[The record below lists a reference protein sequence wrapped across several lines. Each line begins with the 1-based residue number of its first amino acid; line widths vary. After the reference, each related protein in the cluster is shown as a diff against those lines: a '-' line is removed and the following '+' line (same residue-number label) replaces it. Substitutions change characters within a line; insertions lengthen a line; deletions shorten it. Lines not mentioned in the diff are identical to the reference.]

1 MGRLRTWIVSAA
13 LGALV
18 AIAGVAGVWAVVEFR
33 SPGPLAAPKTV
44 VIERGIGLRAMAAA
58 LGSAGALRHPLVFI
72 AGAQLG
78 GRAAEL
84 KAGEYALPAS
94 ISPAGLID
102 LLAAGKAV
110 VHRLVVPEGLTTAEV
125 LALVAAA
132 EPMTGTVTKPP
143 AEGAILPET
152 YFYSYGDRRQD
163 LVDRMRLAMGRTL
176 GELWSIRTPDLP
188 LQSPDEAVILASIVE
203 KETGREAER
212 PHVAAVFYNRLRL
225 GIRLQSDP
233 TVAYGLTLGV
243 RPLDHPLSHA
253 ELESATPYNTYLI
266 KGLPP
271 GPIAN
276 PGRASLLAVLQ
287 PLPSEDLY
295 FVADGTGGHAFAATL
310 GEHNR
315 NVARWRLKPA
325 TLP

>member
-1 MGRLRTWIVSAA
+1 MPIRRLRAGIVGAVLAA
-13 LGALV
+13 LC
-18 AIAGVAGVWAVVEFR
+18 IAGVWGVVDFR
-33 SPGPLAAPKTV
+33 SPGPLATPKTV
-44 VIERGIGLRAMAAA
+44 VIERGIGLPAMAAA
-58 LGSAGALRHPLVFI
+58 LASAGALRHPVVFI
-72 AGAQLG
+72 AGALLG
-78 GRAAEL
+78 RRAAEL
-84 KAGEYALPAS
+84 KAGEYALPAA

-102 LLAAGKAV
+102 LLATGKTV
-110 VHRLVVPEGLTTAEV
+110 VHRLVVPEGLTISEV
-125 LALVAAA
+125 VALVTAA

-143 AEGAILPET
+143 AEGSILPET

-176 GELWSIRTPDLP
+176 GELWSIRTPELP
-188 LQSPDEAVILASIVE
+188 LQSPDEALILASIVE
-203 KETGREAER
+203 KETGKEAER

-225 GIRLQSDP
+225 GMRLQSDP
-233 TVAYGLTLGV
+233 TVAYGLTLGAK
-243 RPLDHPLSHA
+243 PLDHPLSHT
-253 ELESATPYNTYLI
+253 ELESPTPYNTYLI

-287 PLPSEDLY
+287 PALSEDLY

-315 NVARWRLKPA
+315 NVARWRLKA
-325 TLP
+325 TTLP